1 MGVNIYFSKIYKDIF
16 WQNWLWILTI
26 NYMDIFNLLIFL
38 FISFLFFSSI
48 KYSYNLLCFSLIY
61 ILSYLFPSILNGEEN
76 PREFDWWTCA
86 FKIAINAKYMILT
99 RGRCQGKMVTTQIV
113 IFYVRNTWKIWLYN
127 AVIILLLFI
136 ACIMSV
142 FITMLGK
149 REIKELWWRLDYT
162 WKMKVFNCL

>member
-1 MGVNIYFSKIYKDIF
+1 MRN
-16 WQNWLWILTI
+16 NWLPIPFSFFSTELIVNT
-26 NYMDIFNLLIFL
+26 NNQLFGYFNFFL
-38 FISFLFFSSI
+38 SLSYFFFQIKYFYNLFLFF
-48 KYSYNLLCFSLIY
+48 
-61 ILSYLFPSILNGEEN
+61 PPILNGEEN

-149 REIKELWWRLDYT
+149 REKKKR
-162 WKMKVFNCL
+162 KGKS